1 MSQRVQ
7 EKPNPR
13 ASVTSK
19 QKVQKPPIIGLS
31 PDDDIGVDSDGT
43 GKDPAPAPKP

>member
-1 MSQRVQ
+1 MSQKVN

-19 QKVQKPPIIGLS
+19 QKVQKSPIMGLS
-31 PDDDIGVDSDGT
+31 PDDDIGVTSDDT
-43 GKDPAPAPKP
+43 GKDPAPTPKP